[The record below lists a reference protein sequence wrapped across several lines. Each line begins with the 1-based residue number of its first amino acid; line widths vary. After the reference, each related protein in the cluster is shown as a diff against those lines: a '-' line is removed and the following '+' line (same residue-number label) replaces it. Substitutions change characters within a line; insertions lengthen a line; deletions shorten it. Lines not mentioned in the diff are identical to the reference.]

1 MPAARALMKM
11 MMNDDCDGRLAA
23 AFGVGD
29 AGDCDGRLAAAFGLG
44 DAGLAAAELA
54 LQQHRIVIMR
64 W

>member
-23 AFGVGD
+23 AFG
-29 AGDCDGRLAAAFGLG
+29 LG
-44 DAGLAAAELA
+44 DAGQAAAELA